1 MDRKTAFQL
10 LSEGCGKQLAPNIAQ
25 SVHDF
30 RPRGSKGN
38 DCALVNFEDFG
49 LETAALNGLPTKLDQ
64 LSSDGIGKDS
74 GYGGSRP
81 LRGTEV

>member
-1 MDRKTAFQL
+1 MWPTVHSVDLDLDTAVYQN
-10 LSEGCGKQLAPNIAQ
+10 S
-25 SVHDF
+25 
-30 RPRGSKGN
+30 
-38 DCALVNFEDFG
+38 G
-49 LETAALNGLPTKLDQ
+49 LEAATLNGLPTKLDQ